1 MSGRAGVGHNLS
13 PSDRRPDPMCITIPS
28 SANVK
33 RVRQWAA
40 WHWLAQTPLR
50 LFGFGGV
57 LFLSLALL
65 QMLFTS
71 QGFSFWPAYNLL
83 LLILPAMLL
92 GPLLAYLP
100 ARLKVTPLRYVGYA
114 ALFFVLL
121 LGQLAFLSACLR
133 EVEPGLSYLLLQAM
147 AWSMGL
153 GFFQRMLTGSFRSDL
168 RMGWILYIVVTAA
181 GAAGL
186 LFGFGYRYC

>member
-1 MSGRAGVGHNLS
+1 
-13 PSDRRPDPMCITIPS
+13 MCITIPS

-33 RVRQWAA
+33 RARQWGA
-40 WHWLAQTPLR
+40 WHWLARTPLR

-65 QMLFTS
+65 QMLFS
-71 QGFSFWPAYNLL
+71 DVGFTLWPAYNLL
-83 LLILPAMLL
+83 LLILPALLL
-92 GPLLAYLP
+92 GPLLTHLP
-100 ARLKVTPLRYVGYA
+100 ARLKVTPIRYVGYA

-121 LGQLAFLSACLR
+121 LGQLAFLAARLR
-133 EVEPGLSYLLLQAM
+133 GAEPGLTYLLLQAL

-153 GFFQRMLTGSFRSDL
+153 GLFQRMLAGSYRSDL
-168 RMGWILYIVVTAA
+168 RPGWILYIVVTAA
-181 GAAGL
+181 GVAGL

>member
-1 MSGRAGVGHNLS
+1 
-13 PSDRRPDPMCITIPS
+13 MCITIPS
-28 SANVK
+28 SANV
-33 RVRQWAA
+33 RRARQWAA
-40 WHWLAQTPLR
+40 WRWLAQTPLR

-65 QMLFTS
+65 QVLFS
-71 QGFSFWPAYNLL
+71 SAGLPVWPAYNLL
-83 LLILPAMLL
+83 LLILPALLL

-100 ARLKVTPLRYVGYA
+100 SRLKVTPIRYVGYA

-121 LGQLAFLSACLR
+121 LGQLAFLAARLR
-133 EVEPGLSYLLLQAM
+133 GVEPGLTYLLLQAL

-153 GFFQRMLTGSFRSDL
+153 GLFRRMLAGSFRSDL
-168 RMGWILYIVVTAA
+168 RLGWILYIVVTMA